1 MITMTK
7 TREMMT
13 SMTMMALSVCKG
25 KLWCSLW
32 HNIIIVVFINII
44 CCHHH
49 RHHHSRSLHLNQH
62 EDDHGGHLA
71 GGMMSPLPPTS
82 WRRTD
87 EIRQIRPFRP
97 NTSAHQLTTQILGN
111 FARFFF
117 SRLRRDV
124 ILGSKVQ
131 LDNWQKI
138 FWFWDVDDHPNYLLR
153 FVNHRIAP
161 SNLPTI
167 RPCLAFSANFE
178 FSFGLL
184 WNLDAEWPEWA
195 RLRWLLL
202 TWWLALMALVYM
214 KLFASFSSSWTL
226 SDSLCGKL
234 RTGKE
239 MME

>member
-1 MITMTK
+1 MTDCGHLPPQSYDVTIMSMMITMTK

-32 HNIIIVVFINII
+32 HNIIIIVFINII

-117 SRLRRDV
+117 SRLRCDV

-184 WNLDAEWPEWA
+184 WNLDAESGQNGQACDGYFWLDDL
-195 RLRWLLL
+195 RLWRWS
-202 TWWLALMALVYM
+202 TWNY
-214 KLFASFSSSWTL
+214 
-226 SDSLCGKL
+226 SL
-234 RTGKE
+234 
-239 MME
+239 